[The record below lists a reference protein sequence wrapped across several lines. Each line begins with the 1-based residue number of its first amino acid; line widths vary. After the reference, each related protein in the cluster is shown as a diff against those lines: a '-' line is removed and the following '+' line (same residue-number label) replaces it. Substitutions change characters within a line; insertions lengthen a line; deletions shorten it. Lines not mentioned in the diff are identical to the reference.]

1 MSENFWQDKYGPLGI
16 DAALNLEQYPNLQA
30 VFRESSERFADRPAY
45 SNLGHTLT
53 YREVYQH
60 ATAFAAYLQHHTSL
74 RPGDRISIQMPN
86 ILQYP
91 VVLIGALRAGMVV
104 VNTNPLY
111 TERELEHQLSD
122 SGAKAVVCLANMAHM
137 VEKVLDKTALRHII
151 VTDIGDLLPA
161 PKRWVVNA
169 VVRHVK
175 KLVPAYN
182 LPNSVTF
189 SRAMAQGRKSPL
201 TEYNPDRHEL
211 AILQYTGGTTG
222 VAKGAMLSH
231 HNLIANMMQCASIM
245 SVEFVAGQEVVI
257 APLPLYHIYAF
268 TFFCMA
274 GTYLGCHNVLITN
287 PRDIK
292 AFVSDLKKYPF
303 TALVG
308 LNTLFV
314 ALMNNEEFAKMD
326 FSKLRMT
333 VSGGMALQSAVVKR
347 WENLTGTTINEGY
360 GLTETSPVV
369 AVNPLG
375 YNQVGTIGLP
385 VPLTECRT
393 INESGEDVPLGERGE
408 LVVRG
413 PQVMMGYWQREDATK
428 EVLSDDGWLETGD
441 IAVIQPDGYIRIVD
455 RKKDMIVVSGFNV
468 YPNELEDILVTLP
481 AVLQC
486 AAIGVP
492 DEKTGERVKLFV
504 VVRDGFSLTEQQV
517 IDFMHD
523 QVTAYKRPREVE
535 FRSSLPVT
543 NVGKIL
549 RRELRDEVLQKAKQ
563 VG

>member
-1 MSENFWQDKYGPLGI
+1 MSENFWQDKYDTLGI
-16 DAALNLEQYPNLQA
+16 EAALDLEQYPNLQA

-53 YREVYQH
+53 YREVYQYS
-60 ATAFAAYLQHHTSL
+60 TAFAAYLQQHTSL
-74 RPGDRISIQMPN
+74 RPGDRIAIQMPN

-111 TERELEHQLSD
+111 TERELEHQLND

-137 VEKVLDKTALRHII
+137 IEKVVDKTELRHII
-151 VTDIGDLLPA
+151 VTDIGDLLPV

-175 KLVPAYN
+175 KLVPAYR
-182 LPNSVTF
+182 LPNSVSFTK
-189 SRAMAQGRKSPL
+189 AMAQGRKSRL
-201 TEYNPDRHEL
+201 TEHNPGRHEL
-211 AILQYTGGTTG
+211 AVLQYTGGTTG

-231 HNLIANMMQCASIM
+231 HNLIANMLQCASIM
-245 SVEFVAGQEVVI
+245 SVEFVTGQEVVI

-274 GTYLGCHNVLITN
+274 GAYLGCHNVLITN
-287 PRDIK
+287 PRDIN
-292 AFVSDLKKYPF
+292 AFVTDLKKYPF

-333 VSGGMALQSAVVKR
+333 VSGGMALQGAVVKR
-347 WENLTGTTINEGY
+347 WENMTGTTINEGY

-369 AVNPLG
+369 AVNPMG
-375 YNQVGTIGLP
+375 YNQVGTIGVP

-413 PQVMMGYWQREDATK
+413 PQVMMGYWQREEATK
-428 EVLSDDGWLETGD
+428 EVLSEDGWLETGD
-441 IAVIQPDGYIRIVD
+441 IAVIQPDGYLRIVD

-523 QVTAYKRPREVE
+523 QVTGYKRPREVE

-549 RRELRDEVLQKAKQ
+549 RRELRDEVLKKASA
-563 VG
+563 